1 MKSEQ
6 EIKELKKK
14 LDSKNLAIKELD
26 ADGFLSWS
34 EKAGHWA
41 DCLDWVIKK

>member
-14 LDSKNLAIKELD
+14 LDSKNPAIKELD
-26 ADGFLSWS
+26 EDGFMSWS
-34 EKAGHWA
+34 DKEAHCA
-41 DCLDWVIKK
+41 E